1 MREWA
6 NSAKKVGSFGGV
18 KRSPT
23 RKWLID
29 ASAQLLVRKGITVVR
44 LPFIVKPHCKLHENI
59 FVVPFFLGS
68 ARLSRRV
75 KSCDQL
81 EIQDS
86 VENRSAKI

>member
-44 LPFIVKPHCKLHENI
+44 LPFIVKPRCELRENI

-75 KSCDQL
+75 KNCDQL
-81 EIQDS
+81 A
-86 VENRSAKI
+86 RSAFDHM